1 MLFELKGTRIVLYDA
16 IRSKNFIPT
25 NKQLLKN
32 YVKEYSKYQQMTI
45 ATSKECKEAY
55 ESMFT
60 KNMNFDFIE
69 IAPNMREIEVFSDI
83 LSSSIDYE
91 YVLIHPLN
99 NPHVSKLI
107 IAIFTDLIQDH
118 SAVVIR
124 ENNIIN
130 PWYGIYDVAKVLN
143 RLDFDTY
150 ATPTEFLEKLE
161 KTLVLSDSAFRQ
173 LDRMKNAFKKI
184 RSRDQIKKAE
194 KWV

>member
-1 MLFELKGTRIVLYDA
+1 MFELKGTRIVLYDA

-25 NKQLLKN
+25 NKQLLRN
-32 YVKEYSKYQQMTI
+32 YVKEYSKFQQMTI
-45 ATSKECKEAY
+45 ATSRDCKASY
-55 ESMFT
+55 ENMFT
-60 KNMNFDFIE
+60 KDMNFDFIE
-69 IAPNMREIEVFSDI
+69 IPPNMREMDVFSEI
-83 LSSSIDYE
+83 LSASLDYE

-107 IAIFTDLIQDH
+107 VAIFTDLILDH
-118 SAVVIR
+118 TAVVIR

-143 RLDFDTY
+143 RLDVEVY
-150 ATPTEFLEKLE
+150 ATPKDFLENLE

-173 LDRMKNAFKKI
+173 LGRMKNAFKKI

>member
-1 MLFELKGTRIVLYDA
+1 
-16 IRSKNFIPT
+16 
-25 NKQLLKN
+25 
-32 YVKEYSKYQQMTI
+32 MTI
-45 ATSKECKEAY
+45 ATSRECKAAY

-60 KNMNFDFIE
+60 KDMNFDFIE
-69 IAPNMREIEVFSDI
+69 IAPNMREIDAFSDI
-83 LSSSIDYE
+83 LSSSLEYE

-130 PWYGIYDVAKVLN
+130 PWYGIYDVAIVLN
-143 RLDFDTY
+143 RLDSESY
-150 ATPTEFLEKLE
+150 ATPAEFLEKLE